1 MKLRTIIH
9 QSLFRSACLGL
20 AATINL
26 AHAATVHH
34 DDSVIIPTV
43 LQELPSAA
51 VRQYQIPE
59 RTALPN
65 LPNAKNQGAAP
76 QLLQFDAQHQPVL
89 ALPIAESRVYL
100 HHSQRHNNGDIT
112 VSGTATIDGQA
123 YQLIL
128 TQGRAGVIGELK
140 GATTLLL
147 QQQGNQLFLVDVAA
161 AGLIEPP
168 NENDVPNLIEA
179 TRAIQQDS
187 QAQRSSIPPTVQQ
200 LNGQAI
206 TVVDIM
212 MLYSPDVSAA
222 YPNGLAD
229 TLMTQLVAKANQAFV
244 DSGVSMQLR
253 IVHRQAV
260 NYQKP
265 SNFTALN
272 DLNNALDKK
281 YSGTIDSSLAQV
293 RALRE
298 QHGADLV
305 SMIRTHDLNERGVC
319 GVAQFPDPEKDF
331 LANISNVGNS
341 GGSICGNTFTHEIG
355 HNFGAGHQFVNGSS
369 VGARP
374 TAGAWIIN
382 NKFNTVMSSIG
393 TGDINRNYSLNR
405 FSNPDLK
412 CAGVSCGDK
421 LQADNAATINYF
433 AAINASLFPAV
444 ATHLV
449 TPPPVSNPDT
459 DADGTADQSDNFPF
473 DAREQFDSDNDGV
486 GNNTDR
492 FPENAAEQRDYDQD
506 GIGDNSDP
514 DDDNDGVLDT
524 NDALPFDA
532 TDSADRDGDGI
543 GDKTD
548 ALALNFQEFR
558 DSDNDGSGDRFD
570 QDNDNDGVAD
580 FDNRSTPVQQ
590 LLVVNAGSG
599 QILALNTTDG
609 RKMDTLYQGPQ
620 GGFSF
625 RSDLVSLS
633 PGQLAFVQFSD
644 IIRLDRLRKTSDVL
658 LKRASLSSAFSVG
671 LLKTGDSQTQSRL
684 WLTSGLNPST
694 FEAFDFANTAMQGS
708 TDKLR
713 SEKVWRDL
721 LSVSGKILLVERDT
735 NQILTIDPS
744 ITPRQ
749 SAVWASGTGLNK
761 PEQLALL
768 PDGNVLVTN
777 AGSRNVSRFS
787 SQGQYLGEFISAG
800 SGGLANPGCLAV
812 DASGNVYVCST
823 NTHKI
828 LKFSSNGSPIAEFAT
843 AESVGINEPVSLL
856 VVAAEL
862 DSAPFDGNNDTDGDG
877 VANKL
882 DAFPLDPS
890 RSTAPPPTPPAAEKK
905 SGGTTG
911 PIGLVGLLLLALI
924 RRGSRYFL

>member
-1 MKLRTIIH
+1 MKSQAHSVL
-9 QSLFRSACLGL
+9 LSAIALLTAATFANTLENSDNQQLPQAFQQLPQQAIRHYQIAEHGDL
-20 AATINL
+20 AGTQAATI
-26 AHAATVHH
+26 
-34 DDSVIIPTV
+34 
-43 LQELPSAA
+43 
-51 VRQYQIPE
+51 
-59 RTALPN
+59 
-65 LPNAKNQGAAP
+65 AP
-76 QLLQFDAQHQPVL
+76 QLLQFDANAKPIL
-89 ALPIAESRVYL
+89 ALPITGSQVYL
-100 HHSQRHNNGDIT
+100 QYSQRHSNGDIT

-123 YQLIL
+123 YQLLL
-128 TQGRAGVIGELK
+128 TQGRAGVIGELR
-140 GATTLLL
+140 GANTLLL
-147 QQQGNQLFLVDVAA
+147 QQRGNQLFLVDVDA

-168 NENDVPNLIEA
+168 NENDVPNLIA
-179 TRAIQQDS
+179 ASRAFQQVS
-187 QAQRSSIPPTVQQ
+187 QAQNWRFPPTVQQ

-212 MLYSPDVSAA
+212 MLYSSDLSAA

-229 TLMTQLVAKANQAFV
+229 TLMTQLVAKANQAFI

-265 SNFTALN
+265 SNFTALD
-272 DLNNALDKK
+272 DLSNALDKR
-281 YSGTIDSSLAQV
+281 YSGSVDSSLAQV

-298 QHGADLV
+298 QYGADLV

-319 GVAQFPDPEKDF
+319 GIAQFPDPEQDF
-331 LANISNVGNS
+331 LANISNVGTS

-355 HNFGAGHQFVNGSS
+355 HNFGAGHQFMNGSS

-374 TAGAWIIN
+374 SAGAWIIN

-412 CAGVSCGDK
+412 CAGVSCGDR
-421 LQADNAATINYF
+421 LQANNAAAINYF
-433 AAINASLFPAV
+433 SAINASLFPAI
-444 ATHLV
+444 ATDPV

-486 GNNTDR
+486 GNNADR
-492 FPENAAEQRDYDQD
+492 FPENAAEQRDNDQD
-506 GIGDNSDP
+506 GVGDNSDP

-532 TDSADRDGDGI
+532 TDSVDRDGDGV

-558 DSDNDGSGDRFD
+558 DSDKDGIGNRFD
-570 QDNDNDGVAD
+570 TDNDNDGVTD
-580 FDNRSTPVQQ
+580 FDTRSNGKQQ

-599 QILALNTTDG
+599 QILALDPVDG
-609 RKMDTLYQGPQ
+609 RKIDTLYQAPQ

-625 RSDLVSLS
+625 RSDIVNLS

-644 IIRLDRLRKTSDVL
+644 IIRLDRLAKTADTL
-658 LKRASLSSAFSVG
+658 LKRAQINSAFSVG
-671 LLKTGDSQTQSRL
+671 LLKTGEGQPQSRL
-684 WLTSGLNPST
+684 WLSNGLNPST
-694 FEAFDFANTAMQGS
+694 FEFFDFTNSATQGN
-708 TDKLR
+708 DNKIE
-713 SEKVWRDL
+713 SENVWRDL
-721 LSVSGKILLVERDT
+721 LALNGKILMAERDT
-735 NQILTIDPS
+735 NKILSLDPN
-744 ITPRQ
+744 TRPLQ
-749 SAVWASGTGLNK
+749 NTVWASGAGLNK

-777 AGSRNVSRFS
+777 AGSRNVSRFNS
-787 SQGQYLGEFISAG
+787 AGQYLGDFISAG
-800 SGGLANPGCLAV
+800 SAGLANPGCIAV
-812 DASGNVYVCST
+812 DNLGNVYVCST
-823 NTHKI
+823 NTNKI
-828 LKFSSNGSPIAEFAT
+828 LKFSSNGSPMAEFAT
-843 AESVGINEPVSLL
+843 AESVGLDQPVSLL
-856 VVAAEL
+856 LTGDIL
-862 DSAPFDGNNDTDGDG
+862 DTAPFDASNDTDGDG
-877 VANKL
+877 VANIQ

-890 RSTAPPPTPPAAEKK
+890 RSTAPPPPPPVAEKK
-905 SGGTTG
+905 SGGSTG
-911 PIGLVGLLLLALI
+911 PIGLVGLLLLAFI